1 MTTTAE
7 NLRELHALLQRA
19 KALRERLISGPK
31 TLAARQAALAKRR
44 ADAEAA
50 REALKKAKADIKN
63 KEVQVKSLRERTD
76 ELRVRLNTIK
86 KQAEYDALRNEI
98 AHHNLSVSKTE
109 DDILELM
116 SRVETQENELKSAD
130 AELAKHTSEV
140 ESLARD
146 IEEKTQTAKNQL
158 QEIDLAVASAEEIIP
173 EALRDQY
180 RRVIKQRGADAMA
193 QVEDG
198 SCHGCFVSV
207 TSQMVNE
214 LINAETLVFC
224 KTCGRVL
231 YLAEENHPN
240 LKRVSR

>member
-7 NLRELHALLQRA
+7 NLRELHALLQRS

-31 TLAARQAALAKRR
+31 TLAARQTALAKRR
-44 ADAEAA
+44 ADADTA

-63 KEVQVKSLRERTD
+63 KEVQVKALRDRTD

-86 KQAEYDALRNEI
+86 KQAEYDALRSEI
-98 AHHNLSVSKTE
+98 AHHNLSASRTE
-109 DDILELM
+109 DEILELM
-116 SRVETQENELKSAD
+116 SKVETQESELKATD
-130 AELAKHTSEV
+130 AEIAKHASEV
-140 ESLARD
+140 DALARD
-146 IEEKTQTAKNQL
+146 IEEKAQAARTQL
-158 QEIDLAVASAEEIIP
+158 EEIDQAVSAAEEIIP
-173 EALRDQY
+173 AEVRDQY

-231 YLAEENHPN
+231 YLAEENQPN
-240 LKRVSR
+240 LKRVTR

>member
-7 NLRELHALLQRA
+7 NLRELHALLQRS

-31 TLAARQAALAKRR
+31 TLAARQTALAKRR
-44 ADAEAA
+44 ADADTA

-63 KEVQVKSLRERTD
+63 KEVQVKALRDRTD

-86 KQAEYDALRNEI
+86 KQAEYDALRSEM
-98 AHHNLSVSKTE
+98 AHHNLSASRTE
-109 DDILELM
+109 DEILELM
-116 SRVETQENELKSAD
+116 SKVETQESELKASD
-130 AELAKHTSEV
+130 AEIAKHASEV
-140 ESLARD
+140 DALARD
-146 IEEKTQTAKNQL
+146 IEEKAQAARTQL
-158 QEIDLAVASAEEIIP
+158 EEIDQAVSAAEEIIP
-173 EALRDQY
+173 AEVRDQY

-231 YLAEENHPN
+231 YLAEENQPN
-240 LKRVSR
+240 LKRVTR

>member
-7 NLRELHALLQRA
+7 NLRELHALLQRS

-31 TLAARQAALAKRR
+31 TLAARQTALAKRR
-44 ADAEAA
+44 ADADTA

-63 KEVQVKSLRERTD
+63 KEVQVKALRDRTD

-86 KQAEYDALRNEI
+86 KQAEYDALRSEI
-98 AHHNLSVSKTE
+98 AHHNLSASRTE
-109 DDILELM
+109 DEILELM
-116 SRVETQENELKSAD
+116 SKVETQESELKASD
-130 AELAKHTSEV
+130 AEIAKHASEV
-140 ESLARD
+140 DALARD
-146 IEEKTQTAKNQL
+146 IEEKAQAARTQL
-158 QEIDLAVASAEEIIP
+158 EEIDQAVSAAEEIIP
-173 EALRDQY
+173 AEVRDQY

-231 YLAEENHPN
+231 YLAEENQPN
-240 LKRVSR
+240 LKRVTR

>member
-19 KALRERLISGPK
+19 KALRDRLISGPK

-44 ADAEAA
+44 SDVEAA
-50 REALKKAKADIKN
+50 REALKKSKADIKN

-86 KQAEYDALRNEI
+86 KQVEYDALRNEI
-98 AHHNLSVSKTE
+98 AHHNLSASKTE
-109 DDILELM
+109 DEILELM
-116 SRVETQENELKSAD
+116 SKGEAQESELKIAES
-130 AELAKHTSEV
+130 ELAKHSAEV
-140 ESLARD
+140 EALAREID
-146 IEEKTQTAKNQL
+146 EKTQSCKTQL
-158 QEIDLAVASAEEIIP
+158 DEIDLAVSSAEEIIP
-173 EALRDQY
+173 EEMRDQY

-198 SCHGCFVSV
+198 SCLGCFVAV
-207 TSQMVNE
+207 TSQMLNE
-214 LINAETLVFC
+214 LINAESLVFC

-240 LKRVSR
+240 LKRVAR

>member
-7 NLRELHALLQRA
+7 NLRELHALLQRS

-31 TLAARQAALAKRR
+31 TLAARQTALAKRR
-44 ADAEAA
+44 ADADTA

-63 KEVQVKSLRERTD
+63 KEVQVKALRDRTD

-86 KQAEYDALRNEI
+86 KQAEYDALRSEI
-98 AHHNLSVSKTE
+98 AHHNLSASRTE
-109 DDILELM
+109 DEILELM
-116 SRVETQENELKSAD
+116 SKVETQESELKATD
-130 AELAKHTSEV
+130 AEIAKHASEV
-140 ESLARD
+140 DALARD
-146 IEEKTQTAKNQL
+146 IEEKAQAARTQL
-158 QEIDLAVASAEEIIP
+158 EEIDQAVSAAEEIIP
-173 EALRDQY
+173 AEVRDQY

-231 YLAEENHPN
+231 YLAEENRPN
-240 LKRVSR
+240 LKRVTR